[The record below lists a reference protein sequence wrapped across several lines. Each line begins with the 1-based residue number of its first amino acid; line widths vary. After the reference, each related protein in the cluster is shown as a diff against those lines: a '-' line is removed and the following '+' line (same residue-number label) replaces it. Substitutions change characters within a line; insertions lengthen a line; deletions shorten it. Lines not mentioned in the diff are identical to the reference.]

1 MISPFRFFEFGVR
14 RRKPNEK
21 IYQPAVPRFSRSSLI
36 DECSRDVNKNQPVSP
51 LFHQVFE
58 GGLVVE
64 SIPSR
69 FLCNLDEGLR
79 EFPDDSDDV

>member
-1 MISPFRFFEFGVR
+1 M
-14 RRKPNEK
+14 K
-21 IYQPAVPRFSRSSLI
+21 IHEPAVPLFSRSSLI
-36 DECSRDVNKNQPVSP
+36 DECSRDLNKKQPVSP

-69 FLCNLDEGLR
+69 FLCNLDEGFERSKMILMMF
-79 EFPDDSDDV
+79 ESYPWAHVYICKHVI